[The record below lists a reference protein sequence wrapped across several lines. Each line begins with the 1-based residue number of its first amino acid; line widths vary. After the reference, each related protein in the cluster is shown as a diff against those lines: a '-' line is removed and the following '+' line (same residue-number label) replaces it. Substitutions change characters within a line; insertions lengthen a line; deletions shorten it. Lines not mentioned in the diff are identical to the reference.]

1 MALQDDY
8 LKACIPEPYRILG
21 QRLRPFSLGHSF
33 VLNRMGNPFVVADSG
48 RVPSL
53 GDLYFAVW
61 VCRQDYHSVL
71 KGLHNGTFVKDIKW
85 LKLVSFLR
93 NTELA
98 KIRMAQYIIAAGKPP
113 NIWQSSSKDSK
124 KMTMPY
130 LLWLKFCMMSKLG
143 YTSRDVM
150 NLPLSEAVWLS
161 IAYSESEGG
170 ASFQTDREAELIK
183 IAKQMGEQEAL
194 ARKEPVLNDGR

>member
-1 MALQDDY
+1 
-8 LKACIPEPYRILG
+8 
-21 QRLRPFSLGHSF
+21 
-33 VLNRMGNPFVVADSG
+33 MGNPFVVADSG

-130 LLWLKFCMMSKLG
+130 LLWLKFQRRCGYLLPIPSLKEVQVSKQTERL
-143 YTSRDVM
+143 SLLR
-150 NLPLSEAVWLS
+150 LPNRWANRRLWPERNR
-161 IAYSESEGG
+161 Y
-170 ASFQTDREAELIK
+170 
-183 IAKQMGEQEAL
+183 
-194 ARKEPVLNDGR
+194 